1 MRAQILSFALL
12 AGLATSAAAAPP
24 VIPPVTYPT
33 LARTAS
39 TAEGFAPTGWTV
51 EQRQSG
57 DLNGDGR
64 PDLVLILR
72 DTSAANVVDNS
83 GLGRRRL
90 NTNPRML
97 AVAYAETGGFR
108 LVLQNHSLIP
118 RETDPVLDD
127 FIEGGGISMG
137 NGTFK
142 VRLRRFASA
151 GSWGVETVAYTFKP
165 RGDRIEMIGYDRTST
180 QRNSGETRDVSINY
194 VSGRMKITTGT
205 ISGSGERSVWRQA
218 PGRAMPL
225 DQIGDGLDFDAEHP
239 SARPGAN

>member
-1 MRAQILSFALL
+1 MRTLIPTFAIL
-12 AGLATSAAAAPP
+12 AGLVTAATAAPP

-33 LARTAS
+33 LARTAP
-39 TAEGFAPTGWTV
+39 TAEGFAPAGWTI

-64 PDLVLILR
+64 PDLVLVLR
-72 DTSAANVVDNS
+72 DTNPANIVDNS

-97 AVAYAETGGFR
+97 AVAYADAGGFR
-108 LVLQNHSLIP
+108 LALQNHTLIP

-127 FIEGGGISMG
+127 VIEGGGVSMG

-151 GSWGVETVAYTFKP
+151 GSWGVETVTYTFKP
-165 RGDRIEMIGYDRTST
+165 RGDLIEMIGYDRTST

-205 ISGSGERSVWRQA
+205 ISGRGERSVWRQA
-218 PGRAMPL
+218 PGRGLPL

-239 SARPGAN
+239 GPRAGTN